1 MTASMRQLTFTLHN
15 SNSILPFVTHI
26 LQNATLTK
34 NYNDLGSY
42 GAPMTTTYPWA
53 TAVPKPA

>member
-1 MTASMRQLTFTLHN
+1 MTFN

-42 GAPMTTTYPWA
+42 GAPMTTTYPWS